1 MKVALLQ
8 LNPVVGRVRDNADKL
23 LAFAEK
29 ARAGG
34 AQLAVA
40 SELTVPGYPPR
51 DLLDR
56 PGFVNEIVDE
66 TRRVVERSPANLV
79 LAFGTVTRG
88 HARGRGLMNSA
99 LAVSNGSVV
108 ARADK
113 RLLPTYDVFDE
124 ARYFEPGTGRTA
136 LTIADKRVTFTVC
149 EDAWGEVAGIG
160 SLYHQNPLEEV
171 GPYTTDVLVNLSASP
186 FTLHKL
192 AFRPK
197 LFAEIARKHRVSV
210 VLANQVG
217 GNDELI
223 FDGRSAVWDD
233 AGELLA
239 RAPMFEEALEFVDLE
254 SGGSISAEASSA
266 AEAVYGA
273 LVIGVR
279 DYVRKCGFSKVI
291 VGLSGGIDSALTA
304 TIAADALGPGAVT
317 GISMPTRYSSEGSLT
332 DAALLAKT
340 LGIAHEMID
349 IDPIFASYLERLR
362 PTVDKLGA
370 GGPNDVTWEN
380 IQARIRG
387 ATVMAV
393 SNRTGAMVLTTGNKS
408 EVAVGY
414 ATLYGDMAGGLAV
427 ISDLPKMMVYEV
439 ARFVNRNA
447 ARIPQNSIDKAPSA
461 ELRPNQ
467 TDQDSLPPYPILDA
481 ILELH
486 VEQALGAAEIV
497 ARGYDAATVARVLHM
512 VRASEY
518 KRRQAAPGLIVT
530 SKAFG
535 VGRRMPLAQ
544 GFIDK

>member
-8 LNPVVGRVRDNADKL
+8 LNPVVGRMSQNADRL
-23 LAFAEK
+23 LEFAAR

-34 AQLAVA
+34 ADLAIA
-40 SELTVPGYPPR
+40 SELTIPGYPPR
-51 DLLDR
+51 DLLER
-56 PGFVNEIVDE
+56 PGFVNEIERE
-66 TRRVVERSPANLV
+66 TRRVVEHAPSDLV
-79 LAFGTVTRG
+79 LLFGTVSR
-88 HARGRGLMNSA
+88 ARAPGRSLMNSA
-99 LAVSNGSVV
+99 LAISNGSVL

-124 ARYFEPGTGRTA
+124 ARHFEPGTGRT
-136 LTIADKRVTFTVC
+136 TFTVCGARVTPTIC
-149 EDAWGEVAGIG
+149 EDAWGDAAGIG
-160 SLYHQNPLEEV
+160 SLYHVNPLEEI
-171 GPYTTDVLVNLSASP
+171 GPDNTDVFVNLSASP

-197 LFAEIARKHRVSV
+197 LFADIAKKHRVSV
-210 VLANQVG
+210 VLVNQVG

-223 FDGRSAVWDD
+223 FDGRSCVWDD
-233 AGELLA
+233 AGNLVA
-239 RAPMFEEALEFVDLE
+239 RAPMFEESLDFVDIGGTGPIAPEAE
-254 SGGSISAEASSA
+254 SR

-273 LVIGVR
+273 LVLGVR
-279 DYVRKCGFSKVI
+279 DYVRKCGFSKVV

-304 TIAADALGPGAVT
+304 TIAVDALGANAVT
-317 GISMPTRYSSEGSLT
+317 GVSMPTRYSSEGSLA
-332 DAALLAKT
+332 DAAALAQT
-340 LGIAHEMID
+340 LGIAYDVID
-349 IDPIFASYLERLR
+349 IDPIFATYLERLR
-362 PTVDKLGA
+362 PHVDRLGA
-370 GGPNDVTWEN
+370 PGPSDVTWEN

-387 ATVMAV
+387 ATVMAI

-414 ATLYGDMAGGLAV
+414 ATLYGDMAGGLAA

-439 ARFVNRNA
+439 ARWVNRNGI
-447 ARIPQNSIDKAPSA
+447 RIPQSSIEKAPSA
-461 ELRPNQ
+461 ELRP
-467 TDQDSLPPYPILDA
+467 DQKDEDSLPPYPVLDA

-486 VEQALGAAEIV
+486 VEQAMGAEEIV
-497 ARGYDAATVARVLHM
+497 SRGYDAATVARVLNM

-544 GFIDK
+544 GFIDR

>member
-8 LNPVVGRVRDNADKL
+8 MNPVVGRVRQNADKL
-23 LAFAEK
+23 LEFAER

-34 AQLAVA
+34 ADMAVA
-40 SELTVPGYPPR
+40 SELTIAGYPPR

-56 PGFVNEIVDE
+56 PGFVREIEGE
-66 TRRVVERSPANLV
+66 TRRVVERAPPDLV
-79 LAFGTVTRG
+79 LAFGTVTRS
-88 HARGRGLMNSA
+88 RGPGKGLMNSA
-99 LAVSNGSVV
+99 LAVAGGSIV

-124 ARYFEPGTGRTA
+124 ARYFQPGTGRTTVTVGGA
-136 LTIADKRVTFTVC
+136 RVTLTIC
-149 EDAWGEVAGIG
+149 EDAWSEAAETGF
-160 SLYHQNPLEEV
+160 LYRDNPLEEL
-171 GPYTTDVLVNLSASP
+171 GPANTDVLVNLSASP

-197 LFAEIARKHRVSV
+197 LFADIAKNHRVTV
-210 VLANQVG
+210 VLVNQVG

-223 FDGRSAVWDD
+223 FDGRSCVWND
-233 AGELLA
+233 AGELVA
-239 RAPMFEEALEFVDLE
+239 RAPMFEESLDFVE
-254 SGGSISAEASSA
+254 IGGRGDIAPEASSR

-273 LVIGVR
+273 LVLGVR
-279 DYVRKCGFSKVI
+279 DYVRKCGFSKVV

-304 TIAADALGPGAVT
+304 TIAVDALGSSAVT
-317 GISMPTRYSSEGSLT
+317 GISMPTRYSSQGSLA
-332 DAALLAKT
+332 DAAALAET
-340 LGIAHEMID
+340 LGIAYDVID
-349 IDPIFASYLERLR
+349 IDPIFASFLERLR
-362 PTVDKLGA
+362 PHVDRLGA
-370 GGPNDVTWEN
+370 PAPADVTWEN

-387 ATVMAV
+387 ATLMAI

-414 ATLYGDMAGGLAV
+414 ATLYGDMAGGLAA

-439 ARFVNRNA
+439 ARFVNRNG
-447 ARIPQNSIDKAPSA
+447 ARIPQSSIDKAPSA
-461 ELRPNQ
+461 ELRP
-467 TDQDSLPPYPILDA
+467 DQKDEDSLPPYGILDA

-486 VEQALGAAEIV
+486 VEQALGAEEIV
-497 ARGYDAATVARVLHM
+497 SRGYDAPTVARVLNL

-544 GFIDK
+544 GFVDK